1 MWHPMPSRTPKS
13 VITDA
18 RKLCRSVMDAVNS
31 VILIFDPKTFRILDA
46 NEQALNA
53 YGYSRR
59 QMVGKELRELTHEV
73 PNYSDFMRSAGSME
87 RTDFN
92 KAGEPLQFLVGLS
105 LIDYWG
111 HKAVLSMQR
120 DIGDRKA
127 IEAAISAS
135 EKRLK
140 TVLESISEIVV
151 LIDAQGKIISISPQ
165 VERALGLTAQEVHG
179 RDVFEF
185 IHPDDRE
192 RARAEYSKT
201 VREPGLN
208 VPSVLRLRNQEGR
221 WVPFEIIA
229 TNLLHDPD
237 IAAVIFTARDL
248 RFRQEAE
255 QAVRDANADFDRR
268 VEQRT
273 MEMAKANAALRIEN
287 QQRRYTEMQLQNS
300 LSLLNSTLESTAD
313 GILVISLDRLVSSC
327 NKKFLEMWGFP
338 KMAIVGL
345 NDDAL
350 LAISAPQLQDPTKF
364 QAEVQALYANP
375 EDVGF
380 DTLKLKDGRIFE
392 RYSQPQRIGD
402 RIVGRVWSFRD
413 VTQSRHLEEELR
425 QAQKMEAV
433 GRLAGGVAH
442 DFNNLLMLIS
452 GYADQM
458 LEDPDFPQKHREA
471 CQQLVEATNRAGA
484 LTRQLLAFSRKQP
497 VAAKVVDLNRVVSD
511 MQKMLQRLLS
521 DRVKLVINFRDES
534 LPVYADP
541 GQLELVIMN
550 LAINARDA
558 MPDGGVLSLTT
569 RKEMLAGS
577 PEADG
582 KDATTD
588 FALLEVTDTGH
599 GMPPEIREHIFE
611 PFFTT
616 KDIGKGTG
624 LGLST
629 VYGIV
634 EQAGGYVSVES
645 EPNHG
650 STFRIYLPKS
660 AEAAA
665 EAAEAAEL
673 PVARGHETILL
684 VEDEAGIRA
693 MTKVYLESLGYKIL
707 EAGSAQEALRVA
719 REHRGEIHLLITDVV
734 MPGMRGDDLVSAFR
748 KQRPAAAALFIS
760 GFADLH
766 ELDPSIP
773 VVEKPFTFPDLGRR
787 ARAVLDDAQKTAHAE
802 EKPRAKKRA

>member
-1 MWHPMPSRTPKS
+1 MPSRTPKS
-13 VITDA
+13 AISEA
-18 RKLCRSVMDAVNS
+18 RKFCRSLTDAVNS
-31 VILIFDPKTFRILDA
+31 VILIFDPRSFRILDA
-46 NEQALNA
+46 NKRALEA

-59 QMVGKELRELTHEV
+59 QLVGKELRELTHEV
-73 PNYSDFMRSAGSME
+73 PNYSDFVRSAASIE

-92 KAGEPLQFLVGLS
+92 KKGEPLQFLVGLS
-105 LIDYWG
+105 VFDFWG
-111 HKAVLSMQR
+111 RKAVLSMQR
-120 DIGDRKA
+120 DIGDRKV
-127 IEAAISAS
+127 IEAAIAAS

-151 LIDAQGKIISISPQ
+151 LIDAEGKIVSINPQ
-165 VERALGLTAQEVHG
+165 VERVLGLPVKEVQG
-179 RDVFEF
+179 RDIFEF

-201 VREPGLN
+201 VREPGEN
-208 VPSVLRLRNQEGR
+208 VPSVLRIRNHEGR
-221 WVPFEIIA
+221 WIPFEIIA
-229 TNLLHDPD
+229 ANLLHDPD

-287 QQRRYTEMQLQNS
+287 QQRRYTELQLQRS

-313 GILVISLDRLVSSC
+313 GILVVSTDRRVSSC
-327 NKKFLEMWGFP
+327 NQKFLDMWGIP
-338 KMAIVGL
+338 KIAISGL
-345 NDDAL
+345 NDESL
-350 LAISAPQLQDPTKF
+350 LAIAIPQLQDARKF
-364 QAEVQALYANP
+364 EAELQALYANP
-375 EDVGF
+375 ENVSF
-380 DTLKLKDGRIFE
+380 DILNLKDGRIFE

-402 RIVGRVWSFRD
+402 QIVGRVWSFRD
-413 VTQSRHLEEELR
+413 ITESHHLEEELR

-458 LEDPDFPQKHREA
+458 LKDPDFPVKHREA
-471 CQQLVEATNRAGA
+471 GEQLVEATKRAGA
-484 LTRQLLAFSRKQP
+484 LTRQLLAFSRKHP
-497 VAAKVVDLNRVVSD
+497 VAPKVVDLNRVVSD
-511 MQKMLQRLLS
+511 MQKMLERILS
-521 DRVKLVINFRDES
+521 DRIKLVINFREES
-534 LPVYADP
+534 LPIYADL

-558 MPDGGVLSLTT
+558 MRDGGVFSLTT
-569 RKEMLAGS
+569 REEMLAGS
-577 PEADG
+577 SGEGGQP
-582 KDATTD
+582 ATTN
-588 FALLEVTDTGH
+588 FALLEVNDTGH

-616 KDIGKGTG
+616 KEIGKGTG

-634 EQAGGYVSVES
+634 EQAGGYISVES
-645 EPNHG
+645 EPHHG
-650 STFRIYLPKS
+650 TTFRVYLPKS
-660 AEAAA
+660 REPAA
-665 EAAEAAEL
+665 ESVEPKEP
-673 PVARGHETILL
+673 PVTQGHETILL
-684 VEDEAGIRA
+684 VEDETGIRT
-693 MTKVYLESLGYKIL
+693 MTKVYLESLGYKVL
-707 EAGSAQEALRVA
+707 EAGSAQEALRIA
-719 REHRGEIHLLITDVV
+719 RQRRDKIHMLLTDVV
-734 MPGMRGDDLVSAFR
+734 MPGMRGDELVR
-748 KQRPAAAALFIS
+748 IVRQERPAVVTVYMS

-773 VVEKPFTFPDLGRR
+773 VVEKPFAFPHLGRR
-787 ARAVLDDAQKTAHAE
+787 VRAVLDEARKTVRFKKE
-802 EKPRAKKRA
+802 PRGKKAA

>member
-1 MWHPMPSRTPKS
+1 
-13 VITDA
+13 
-18 RKLCRSVMDAVNS
+18 MDAVNS
-31 VILIFDPKTFRILDA
+31 VILIFDPRSFRILDA
-46 NEQALNA
+46 NKRALEA

-59 QMVGKELRELTHEV
+59 QILGKELRQLTHEV
-73 PNYSDFMRSAGSME
+73 PNYSDFVRSAGSIE

-92 KAGEPLQFLVGLS
+92 KDGEPLQFLVGLS
-105 LIDYWG
+105 VIDYWG
-111 HKAVLSMQR
+111 RKAVLSMQR

-127 IEAAISAS
+127 IESAIAAS

-151 LIDAQGKIISISPQ
+151 LIDAQGKIVFVSPQ
-165 VERALGLTAQEVHG
+165 VERVLGLRVNDLLG
-179 RDVFEF
+179 DDIFEF

-201 VREPGLN
+201 VQEPGEG
-208 VPSVLRLRNQEGR
+208 VPSVLRIRNQEGR

-229 TNLLHDPD
+229 ANLLHDPD
-237 IAAVIFTARDL
+237 IASVIFTARDL

-268 VEQRT
+268 VEERT
-273 MEMAKANAALRIEN
+273 MGMAKANAALRIEN
-287 QQRRYTEMQLQNS
+287 QQRRYTELQLQHT
-300 LSLLNSTLESTAD
+300 LSLVNSTLESTAD
-313 GILVISLDRLVSSC
+313 GILVVGADRRMTSC
-327 NKKFLEMWGFP
+327 NQKFLDMWGIP
-338 KMAIVGL
+338 KIAISGL
-345 NDDAL
+345 NDEAL
-350 LAISAPQLQDPTKF
+350 LAIAIPQLQDARKF
-364 QAEVQALYANP
+364 EDELQALNANP
-375 EDVGF
+375 ENVSF
-380 DTLKLKDGRIFE
+380 DTIHLKDGRIFE

-402 RIVGRVWSFRD
+402 QIVGRVWSFRD
-413 VTQSRHLEEELR
+413 ITESHHLEEELR
-425 QAQKMEAV
+425 QSQKMEAV

-458 LEDPDFPQKHREA
+458 QKDPDFPAKHREA
-471 CQQLVEATNRAGA
+471 CEQLVEATKRAGA
-484 LTRQLLAFSRKQP
+484 LTRQLLAFSRKHP
-497 VAAKVVDLNRVVSD
+497 VAPKVVDLNRVVSD
-511 MQKMLQRLLS
+511 MQKMLQRILS
-521 DRVKLVINFRDES
+521 DRIKLVINFHEES

-558 MPDGGVLSLTT
+558 MRDGGVLSLTT

-577 PEADG
+577 EEDVQP
-582 KDATTD
+582 ATTN
-588 FALLEVTDTGH
+588 FALLEVNDTGH
-599 GMPPEIREHIFE
+599 GMPAEIREHIFE

-634 EQAGGYVSVES
+634 EQAGGYISVES
-645 EPNHG
+645 EPRQG

-660 AEAAA
+660 REPAA
-665 EAAEAAEL
+665 EAGEPEEPPL
-673 PVARGHETILL
+673 ARGHETILL
-684 VEDEAGIRA
+684 VEDEAGIRT
-693 MTKVYLESLGYKIL
+693 MTKVYLESLGYRVL

-719 REHRGEIHLLITDVV
+719 RQQRGKIHLLVTDVV
-734 MPGMRGDDLVSAFR
+734 MPGMRGDELVR
-748 KQRPAAAALFIS
+748 LLRQERPTVIVIFMS

-773 VVEKPFTFPDLGRR
+773 VVEKPFTFPILGRR
-787 ARAVLDDAQKTAHAE
+787 VRAVLDEAQKPAGAE
-802 EKPRAKKRA
+802 EKPRAKKSA